1 MTTQT
6 TPVTVIGLGLM
17 GQALA
22 RVLLNEGH
30 ATTIWNRSARK
41 ADALVAQGA
50 RRAATATEA
59 VAASP
64 LVLICV
70 SDYAAVRE
78 TLDPARDA
86 LTGKVLVNLT
96 SGSPAQARETA
107 AWAAR
112 LGATYIDG
120 AIMAVPQMMGQ
131 PGTRVLYSGSPEA
144 FRTYE
149 STLLALGGASAHV
162 GDDPG
167 AAALYDLALL
177 TMMYTLY
184 GGFLHALALVGTAKI
199 DGVTFMKLGLPWL
212 GDVASWLPGFAK
224 DIDTRTYAT
233 DVSALAINQAAVTL
247 IIEASKAEGLRGDA
261 LTHMQALL
269 DRRVAQ
275 GHAADGLPSLIELVR
290 KPEAAAS
297 AATA

>member
-30 ATTIWNRSARK
+30 TTTIWNRSAHK
-41 ADALVAQGA
+41 ADALVSQGA

-78 TLDPARDA
+78 TLDPARHA

-144 FRTYE
+144 YRTYE
-149 STLLALGGASAHV
+149 STLLALAGASAHV

-167 AAALYDLALL
+167 LAALYDMGLL

-212 GDVASWLPGFAK
+212 ADVASWLPGFAH

-233 DVSALAINQAAVTL
+233 DVSALAINQPAVTL
-247 IIEASKAEGLRGDA
+247 IIEASKAEGVRGDVLA
-261 LTHMQALL
+261 PMQALL

-275 GHAADGLPSLIELVR
+275 GHAADGLPSLIELVK
-290 KPEAAAS
+290 KPETAAIS
-297 AATA
+297 A